1 MWRQGLG
8 EVVPELAKKE
18 QSHVLM
24 STALASRDAH
34 RVTVISAFLQVAT
47 GSAVTVGLV
56 QGCFI
61 RIGPRSRHR
70 FLHDFWIR
78 HFHKHLVNTFDFASC
93 VPISWLGK
101 DL

>member
-1 MWRQGLG
+1 MWRQGLLG
-8 EVVPELAKKE
+8 EVVLELAKKE

-34 RVTVISAFLQVAT
+34 RDFCRLPPC
-47 GSAVTVGLV
+47 AVTVGLV
-56 QGCFI
+56 QCKAALFVS
-61 RIGPRSRHR
+61 IGPRSRHR

-78 HFHKHLVNTFDFASC
+78 HFHKHLVNTFGFASC